1 MTGRNKSFTLIT
13 ILFLTSL
20 FLTMGYIYIEDTK
33 HLLMSEAKIHIKE
46 VAVQGSQLAQR
57 QIEKDLDVLNIFSNY
72 YASNPDIPNEEK
84 MKNLLDEMENQ
95 KFYTMAIVDINGNAE
110 NTKGDKFSVKD
121 REFFKNSIKGKKY
134 VSSPYVDEVNKSIK
148 KIAISVPLLNND
160 KVVGVLYCTYNINTL
175 MKLINISFYE
185 NNSISYVVK
194 NNGTIILH
202 PQGDSLSKNIYK
214 LLKQDNDIQE
224 VNRLKKEL
232 QENKTGATVLNMLE
246 ERRYLG
252 YATMDNGNSENNYIK
267 DWNLIFSIPET
278 VVFSNS
284 KQIINRAVYA
294 VLSIVLIFIAI
305 IFYII
310 YIKKS
315 NEKEILSL
323 AYEDKVTYIG
333 NQNKF
338 YRECSKYLL
347 DKPSLNYIIVYFDIN
362 NFKMI
367 NDTFGYEFG
376 DNLLITI
383 AKALKEELTEGEVYA
398 RLSSDY
404 FAIFCDYKNGRN
416 KIIRKLDNIRS
427 NIESN
432 LSIVFEISLCV
443 GIYFVEEGEVDI
455 QKAVNKANMARSV
468 AKGKNINYAIYN
480 EDVRNKLSEES
491 MILDDIKIALVK
503 NQFEVYYQPKFS
515 LVTGEMIGSEALIRW
530 NHPEHGFISPAV
542 FIPIAE
548 KSKLILKIGRFVFER
563 VCNDLYEWKKQGKKI
578 VPVSVNLS
586 RVELYQPDIVKFI
599 NKTIKMYNL
608 SSDFIEIEIT
618 ETVAINEL
626 NILKNVLKNVLNE
639 LRTYGFSISMD
650 DFGTGYSSISCLRD
664 MPIDILKLDKS
675 FLGGIEH
682 DERSRNIAK
691 SIVSLA
697 KSLDL
702 VVIIEGVESKE
713 QAELM
718 KQFGCDLVQGFY
730 FARPMPAK
738 NFLDLL

>member
-1 MTGRNKSFTLIT
+1 MTGRNKSFTLII

-46 VAVQGSQLAQR
+46 VAIQGSQLAQR

-175 MKLINISFYE
+175 MKLINVSFYE
-185 NNSISYVVK
+185 NNSIFYVVK
-194 NNGTIILH
+194 NDGTIILH
-202 PQGDSLSKNIYK
+202 PQGDRLSKNIYK

-267 DWNLIFSIPET
+267 NWNLIFSIPET

-284 KQIINRAVYA
+284 EQIINRAIYA
-294 VLSIVLIFIAI
+294 VLFIVLIFIAI
-305 IFYII
+305 IFYIN

-416 KIIRKLDNIRS
+416 KIIRKLDSIRN

-515 LVTGEMIGSEALIRW
+515 LVNGEMIGSEALIRW

-563 VCNDLYEWKKQGKKI
+563 VCTDLSEWKKQGKKI

-599 NKTIKMYNL
+599 NKTIQMYNL
-608 SSDFIEIEIT
+608 SSDLIEIEIT

-626 NILKNVLKNVLNE
+626 NILKNILNE
-639 LRTYGFSISMD
+639 LRKYGFSISMD

-675 FLGGIEH
+675 FLDGIEH

>member
-148 KIAISVPLLNND
+148 KITISVPLLNND

-175 MKLINISFYE
+175 MKLINVSFYE
-185 NNSISYVVK
+185 NNSISYVVR
-194 NNGTIILH
+194 NDGTIILH
-202 PQGDSLSKNIYK
+202 PQEDSLSKNIYK
-214 LLKQDNDIQE
+214 LLKQDNDIRE
-224 VNRLKKEL
+224 INRLKKEL

-252 YATMDNGNSENNYIK
+252 YATMGNGNSENNYIK

-284 KQIINRAVYA
+284 EQIINRAIYA
-294 VLSIVLIFIAI
+294 VLFIILIFIAI

-323 AYEDKVTYIG
+323 AYEDKVTHIG

-563 VCNDLYEWKKQGKKI
+563 VCNDLSEWKKQGKKI
-578 VPVSVNLS
+578 VPVSINLS

-599 NKTIKMYNL
+599 NKTIQMYNL

-626 NILKNVLKNVLNE
+626 NILKNVLNE
-639 LRTYGFSISMD
+639 LRKYGFSISMD

-675 FLGGIEH
+675 FLNGIEH

>member
-148 KIAISVPLLNND
+148 KITISVPLLNND

-175 MKLINISFYE
+175 MKLINVSFYE
-185 NNSISYVVK
+185 NNSISYVVR
-194 NNGTIILH
+194 NDGTIILH
-202 PQGDSLSKNIYK
+202 PQEDSLSKNIYK
-214 LLKQDNDIQE
+214 LLKQDNDIRE
-224 VNRLKKEL
+224 INRLKKEL

-284 KQIINRAVYA
+284 EQIINRAIYA
-294 VLSIVLIFIAI
+294 VLFIILIFIAI

-323 AYEDKVTYIG
+323 AYEDKVTHIG

-404 FAIFCDYKNGRN
+404 FAIFCDYKNGKN
-416 KIIRKLDNIRS
+416 KLIRKIDSIRN

-563 VCNDLYEWKKQGKKI
+563 VCNDLSEWKKQGKKI
-578 VPVSVNLS
+578 VPVSINLS

-599 NKTIKMYNL
+599 NKTIQMYNL
-608 SSDFIEIEIT
+608 SSDLIEIEIT

-626 NILKNVLKNVLNE
+626 NILKNVLNE
-639 LRTYGFSISMD
+639 LRKHGFSISMD

-664 MPIDILKLDKS
+664 MPTDILKLDKS

>member
-362 NFKMI
+362 NFKII

-626 NILKNVLKNVLNE
+626 NILKNVLNE

>member
-84 MKNLLDEMENQ
+84 MKNLLNEMENQ

-194 NNGTIILH
+194 NDGTIILH

-214 LLKQDNDIQE
+214 LLEQDNDIQE

-294 VLSIVLIFIAI
+294 VLSIVLIFVAI

-563 VCNDLYEWKKQGKKI
+563 VCNDLSEWKKQGKKI

-599 NKTIKMYNL
+599 NKTIQMYNL

-626 NILKNVLKNVLNE
+626 NILKNVLNE
-639 LRTYGFSISMD
+639 LRKHGFSISMD
-650 DFGTGYSSISCLRD
+650 DFGTGYSSTSCLRD

>member
-1 MTGRNKSFTLIT
+1 M
-13 ILFLTSL
+13 
-20 FLTMGYIYIEDTK
+20 YIEDTK

-194 NNGTIILH
+194 NDGTIILH

-214 LLKQDNDIQE
+214 LLEQDNDIQE

-294 VLSIVLIFIAI
+294 VLSIVLIFVAI

-626 NILKNVLKNVLNE
+626 NILKNVLNE

>member
-148 KIAISVPLLNND
+148 KITISVPLLNND

-626 NILKNVLKNVLNE
+626 NILKNVLNE

>member
-72 YASNPDIPNEEK
+72 YALNPDIPNEEK

-148 KIAISVPLLNND
+148 KITISVPLLNND

-175 MKLINISFYE
+175 MKLINVSFYE
-185 NNSISYVVK
+185 NNSISYVVR
-194 NNGTIILH
+194 NDGTIILH
-202 PQGDSLSKNIYK
+202 PQEDSLSKNIYK
-214 LLKQDNDIQE
+214 LLKQDNDIRE
-224 VNRLKKEL
+224 INRLKKEL

-284 KQIINRAVYA
+284 EQIINRAIYA
-294 VLSIVLIFIAI
+294 VLFIILIFIAI

-323 AYEDKVTYIG
+323 AYEDKVTHIG

-404 FAIFCDYKNGRN
+404 FAIFCDYKNGKN
-416 KIIRKLDNIRS
+416 KLIRKIDSIRN

-503 NQFEVYYQPKFS
+503 NQFKVYYQPKFS

-563 VCNDLYEWKKQGKKI
+563 VCNDLSEWKKQGKKI
-578 VPVSVNLS
+578 VPVSINLS

-599 NKTIKMYNL
+599 NKTIQMYKL
-608 SSDFIEIEIT
+608 SSDLIEIEIT

-626 NILKNVLKNVLNE
+626 NILKNVLNE
-639 LRTYGFSISMD
+639 LRKYGFSISMD

-675 FLGGIEH
+675 FLNGIEH

>member
-72 YASNPDIPNEEK
+72 YALNQDIPNEEK

-148 KIAISVPLLNND
+148 KITISVPLLNND

-175 MKLINISFYE
+175 MKLINVSFYE
-185 NNSISYVVK
+185 NNSISYVVR
-194 NNGTIILH
+194 NDGTIILH
-202 PQGDSLSKNIYK
+202 PQEDSLSKNIYK
-214 LLKQDNDIQE
+214 LLKQDNDIRE
-224 VNRLKKEL
+224 INRLKKEL

-284 KQIINRAVYA
+284 EQIINRAIYA
-294 VLSIVLIFIAI
+294 VLFIILIFIAI

-323 AYEDKVTYIG
+323 AYEDKVTHIG

-404 FAIFCDYKNGRN
+404 FAIFCDYKNGKN
-416 KIIRKLDNIRS
+416 KRIRKIDSIRN

-563 VCNDLYEWKKQGKKI
+563 VCNDLSEWKKQGKKI
-578 VPVSVNLS
+578 VPVSINLS

-599 NKTIKMYNL
+599 NKTIQMYNL
-608 SSDFIEIEIT
+608 SSDLIEIEIT

-626 NILKNVLKNVLNE
+626 NILKNVLNE
-639 LRTYGFSISMD
+639 LRKYGFSISMD

-675 FLGGIEH
+675 FLNGIEH

>member
-1 MTGRNKSFTLIT
+1 
-13 ILFLTSL
+13 
-20 FLTMGYIYIEDTK
+20 
-33 HLLMSEAKIHIKE
+33 
-46 VAVQGSQLAQR
+46 
-57 QIEKDLDVLNIFSNY
+57 
-72 YASNPDIPNEEK
+72 
-84 MKNLLDEMENQ
+84 
-95 KFYTMAIVDINGNAE
+95 
-110 NTKGDKFSVKD
+110 
-121 REFFKNSIKGKKY
+121 
-134 VSSPYVDEVNKSIK
+134 
-148 KIAISVPLLNND
+148 
-160 KVVGVLYCTYNINTL
+160 
-175 MKLINISFYE
+175 
-185 NNSISYVVK
+185 
-194 NNGTIILH
+194 
-202 PQGDSLSKNIYK
+202 
-214 LLKQDNDIQE
+214 
-224 VNRLKKEL
+224 
-232 QENKTGATVLNMLE
+232 
-246 ERRYLG
+246 
-252 YATMDNGNSENNYIK
+252 
-267 DWNLIFSIPET
+267 
-278 VVFSNS
+278 
-284 KQIINRAVYA
+284 
-294 VLSIVLIFIAI
+294 
-305 IFYII
+305 
-310 YIKKS
+310 
-315 NEKEILSL
+315 
-323 AYEDKVTYIG
+323 

-383 AKALKEELTEGEVYA
+383 AKALKEELTEGEVFA

-416 KIIRKLDNIRS
+416 KIIRKLDSIRN

-443 GIYFVEEGEVDI
+443 GIYFVEEDEVDI

-515 LVTGEMIGSEALIRW
+515 LVNGEMIGSEALIRW

-548 KSKLILKIGRFVFER
+548 KSKLILKIGRFVFEK
-563 VCNDLYEWKKQGKKI
+563 VCTDLSEWKKQGKKI

-599 NKTIKMYNL
+599 NKTIQMYNL
-608 SSDFIEIEIT
+608 SSDLIEIEIT

-626 NILKNVLKNVLNE
+626 NILKNVLNE
-639 LRTYGFSISMD
+639 LRKYGFSISMD

-675 FLGGIEH
+675 FLDGIEH

>member
-57 QIEKDLDVLNIFSNY
+57 QIEKYLDVLNIFSNY

-194 NNGTIILH
+194 NDGTIILH

-214 LLKQDNDIQE
+214 LLEQDNDIQE

-563 VCNDLYEWKKQGKKI
+563 VCNDLSEWKKQGKKI

-599 NKTIKMYNL
+599 NKTIQMYNL

-626 NILKNVLKNVLNE
+626 NILKNVLNE
-639 LRTYGFSISMD
+639 LRKHGFSISMD

>member
-1 MTGRNKSFTLIT
+1 MTGRNKSFTLII

-33 HLLMSEAKIHIKE
+33 HLLISEAKIHIKE
-46 VAVQGSQLAQR
+46 VAIQGSQLAQR

-175 MKLINISFYE
+175 MKLINVSFYE
-185 NNSISYVVK
+185 NNSISYVVR
-194 NNGTIILH
+194 NDGTIILH
-202 PQGDSLSKNIYK
+202 PQEDSLSKNIYK

-232 QENKTGATVLNMLE
+232 QENKTGAIVLNMLE
-246 ERRYLG
+246 EGRYLG

-284 KQIINRAVYA
+284 EQIINRAIYA
-294 VLSIVLIFIAI
+294 VLFTVLVFIAI

-416 KIIRKLDNIRS
+416 KIIRKLDSIRN

-515 LVTGEMIGSEALIRW
+515 LVNGEMIGSEALIRW

-563 VCNDLYEWKKQGKKI
+563 VCTDLSEWKKQGKKI

-599 NKTIKMYNL
+599 NKTIQMYNL
-608 SSDFIEIEIT
+608 SSDLIEIEIT

-626 NILKNVLKNVLNE
+626 NILKNVLNE
-639 LRTYGFSISMD
+639 LRKYGFSISMD

-675 FLGGIEH
+675 FLDGIEH

>member
-367 NDTFGYEFG
+367 NNTFGYEFG

-626 NILKNVLKNVLNE
+626 NILKNVLNE

>member
-1 MTGRNKSFTLIT
+1 
-13 ILFLTSL
+13 
-20 FLTMGYIYIEDTK
+20 MGYIYIEDTK
-33 HLLMSEAKIHIKE
+33 HLLISEVKIHIKE
-46 VAVQGSQLAQR
+46 VAIQGSQLAQR

-110 NTKGDKFSVKD
+110 NTKGDKFSVKN

-175 MKLINISFYE
+175 MKLINVSFYE

-194 NNGTIILH
+194 NDGTIILH

-252 YATMDNGNSENNYIK
+252 YATMDNGNSKNNYIK

-284 KQIINRAVYA
+284 EQIINRAIYA
-294 VLSIVLIFIAI
+294 VLFIVLIFIAI

-416 KIIRKLDNIRS
+416 KIIRKLDSIRN

-515 LVTGEMIGSEALIRW
+515 LVNGEMIGSEALIRW

-563 VCNDLYEWKKQGKKI
+563 VCTDLSEWKKQGKNI

-599 NKTIKMYNL
+599 NKTIQMYNL

-626 NILKNVLKNVLNE
+626 NILKNVLNE
-639 LRTYGFSISMD
+639 LRKHGFSISMD

>member
-194 NNGTIILH
+194 NNGTIILQ

-626 NILKNVLKNVLNE
+626 NILKNVLNE

>member
-72 YASNPDIPNEEK
+72 YALNQDIPNEEK

-148 KIAISVPLLNND
+148 KITISVPLLNND

-175 MKLINISFYE
+175 MKLINVSFYE
-185 NNSISYVVK
+185 NNSISYVVR
-194 NNGTIILH
+194 NDGTIILH
-202 PQGDSLSKNIYK
+202 PQEDSLSKNIYK
-214 LLKQDNDIQE
+214 LLKQDNDIRE
-224 VNRLKKEL
+224 INRLKKEL

-284 KQIINRAVYA
+284 EQIINRAIYA
-294 VLSIVLIFIAI
+294 VLFIILIFIAI

-323 AYEDKVTYIG
+323 AYEDKVTHIG

-404 FAIFCDYKNGRN
+404 FAIFCDYKNGKN
-416 KIIRKLDNIRS
+416 KRIRKIDSIRN

-563 VCNDLYEWKKQGKKI
+563 VCNDLSEWKKQGKKI
-578 VPVSVNLS
+578 VPVSINLS

-599 NKTIKMYNL
+599 NKTIQMYNL
-608 SSDFIEIEIT
+608 SSDLIEIEIT

-626 NILKNVLKNVLNE
+626 NILKNVLNE
-639 LRTYGFSISMD
+639 LRKYGFSISMD

-675 FLGGIEH
+675 FLNGIEH

-730 FARPMPAK
+730 LHDQCQLRIF
-738 NFLDLL
+738 

>member
-148 KIAISVPLLNND
+148 KITISVPLLNND

-175 MKLINISFYE
+175 MKLINVSFYE
-185 NNSISYVVK
+185 NNSISYVVR
-194 NNGTIILH
+194 NDGTIILH
-202 PQGDSLSKNIYK
+202 PQEDSLSKNIYK
-214 LLKQDNDIQE
+214 LLKQDNDIRE
-224 VNRLKKEL
+224 ISRLKKEL

-284 KQIINRAVYA
+284 EQIINRAIYA
-294 VLSIVLIFIAI
+294 VLFIILIFIAI

-323 AYEDKVTYIG
+323 AYEDKVTHIG

-347 DKPSLNYIIVYFDIN
+347 DKPSLNYTIVYFDIN

-404 FAIFCDYKNGRN
+404 FAIFCDYKNGKN
-416 KIIRKLDNIRS
+416 KLIRKIDSIRN

-563 VCNDLYEWKKQGKKI
+563 VCNDLSEWKKQGKKI
-578 VPVSVNLS
+578 VPVSINLS

-599 NKTIKMYNL
+599 NKTIQMYKL
-608 SSDFIEIEIT
+608 SSDLIEIEIT

-626 NILKNVLKNVLNE
+626 NILKNVLNE
-639 LRTYGFSISMD
+639 LRKYGFSISMD

-675 FLGGIEH
+675 FLNGIEH

>member
-194 NNGTIILH
+194 NDGTIILH

-214 LLKQDNDIQE
+214 LLEQDNDIQE

-294 VLSIVLIFIAI
+294 VLSIVLIFVAI

-416 KIIRKLDNIRS
+416 KIIIKLDNIRS

-563 VCNDLYEWKKQGKKI
+563 VCNDLSEWKKQGKKI

-599 NKTIKMYNL
+599 NKTIQMYNL

-626 NILKNVLKNVLNE
+626 NILKNVLNE
-639 LRTYGFSISMD
+639 LRKHGFSISMD

>member
-72 YASNPDIPNEEK
+72 YALNPDIPNEEK

-148 KIAISVPLLNND
+148 KITISVPLLNND

-175 MKLINISFYE
+175 MKLINVSFYE
-185 NNSISYVVK
+185 NNSISYVVR
-194 NNGTIILH
+194 NDGTIILH
-202 PQGDSLSKNIYK
+202 PQEDSLSKNIYK
-214 LLKQDNDIQE
+214 LLKQDNDIRE
-224 VNRLKKEL
+224 INRLKKEL

-284 KQIINRAVYA
+284 EQIINRAIYA
-294 VLSIVLIFIAI
+294 VLFIILIFIAI

-323 AYEDKVTYIG
+323 AYEDKVTHIG

-404 FAIFCDYKNGRN
+404 FAIFCDYKNGKN
-416 KIIRKLDNIRS
+416 KLIRKIDSIRN

-563 VCNDLYEWKKQGKKI
+563 ACNDLSEWKKQGKKI
-578 VPVSVNLS
+578 VPVSINLS

-599 NKTIKMYNL
+599 NKTIQMYNL
-608 SSDFIEIEIT
+608 SSDLIEIEIT

-626 NILKNVLKNVLNE
+626 NILKNVLNE
-639 LRTYGFSISMD
+639 LRKYGFSISMD

-675 FLGGIEH
+675 FLNGIEH

>member
-194 NNGTIILH
+194 NDGTIILH

-214 LLKQDNDIQE
+214 LLEQDNDIQE

-294 VLSIVLIFIAI
+294 VLSIVLIFVAI

-626 NILKNVLKNVLNE
+626 NILKNVLNE
-639 LRTYGFSISMD
+639 LRTYGFSISID

>member
-1 MTGRNKSFTLIT
+1 MTGRNKSFTLII

-46 VAVQGSQLAQR
+46 VAIQGSQLAQR

-175 MKLINISFYE
+175 MKLINVSFYE

-194 NNGTIILH
+194 NDGTIILH
-202 PQGDSLSKNIYK
+202 PQGDRLSKNIYK

-267 DWNLIFSIPET
+267 NWNLIFSIPET

-284 KQIINRAVYA
+284 EQIINRAIYA
-294 VLSIVLIFIAI
+294 VLFIVLIFIAI
-305 IFYII
+305 IFYIN

-416 KIIRKLDNIRS
+416 KIIRKLDSIRN

-515 LVTGEMIGSEALIRW
+515 LVNGEMIGSEALIRW

-563 VCNDLYEWKKQGKKI
+563 VCTDLSEWKKQGKKI

-599 NKTIKMYNL
+599 NKTIQMYNL
-608 SSDFIEIEIT
+608 SSDLIEIEIT

-626 NILKNVLKNVLNE
+626 NILKNILNE
-639 LRTYGFSISMD
+639 LRKYGFSISMD
-650 DFGTGYSSISCLRD
+650 DFGTGYFSISCLRD

-675 FLGGIEH
+675 FLDGIEH

>member
-1 MTGRNKSFTLIT
+1 MTGRNKSFTLII

-33 HLLMSEAKIHIKE
+33 HLLISEVKIHIKE
-46 VAVQGSQLAQR
+46 VAIQGSQLAQR

-110 NTKGDKFSVKD
+110 NTKGDKFSVKN

-175 MKLINISFYE
+175 MKLINVSFYE

-194 NNGTIILH
+194 NDGTIILH

-252 YATMDNGNSENNYIK
+252 YATMDNGNSKNNYIK

-284 KQIINRAVYA
+284 EQIINRAIYA
-294 VLSIVLIFIAI
+294 VLFIVLIFIAI

-416 KIIRKLDNIRS
+416 KIIRKLDSIRN

-515 LVTGEMIGSEALIRW
+515 LVNGEMIGSEALIRW

-563 VCNDLYEWKKQGKKI
+563 VCTDLSEWKKQGKNI

-599 NKTIKMYNL
+599 NKTIQMYNI

-626 NILKNVLKNVLNE
+626 NILKNVLNE
-639 LRTYGFSISMD
+639 LRKHGFSISMD

>member
-214 LLKQDNDIQE
+214 LLEQDNDIQE

-626 NILKNVLKNVLNE
+626 NILKNVLNE

>member
-33 HLLMSEAKIHIKE
+33 HLLMSKAKIHIKE

-626 NILKNVLKNVLNE
+626 NILKNVLNE

>member
-110 NTKGDKFSVKD
+110 NTKGDKFSVKY

-194 NNGTIILH
+194 NDGTIILH

-214 LLKQDNDIQE
+214 LLEQDNDIQE

-294 VLSIVLIFIAI
+294 VLSIVLIFVAI

-626 NILKNVLKNVLNE
+626 NILKNVLNE

>member
-134 VSSPYVDEVNKSIK
+134 VSSPYVDEVNKSIN

-194 NNGTIILH
+194 NDGTIILH
-202 PQGDSLSKNIYK
+202 PQEDSLSKNIYK
-214 LLKQDNDIQE
+214 LLEQDNDIQE

-563 VCNDLYEWKKQGKKI
+563 VCNDLSEWKKQGKKI

-599 NKTIKMYNL
+599 NKTIQMYNL

-626 NILKNVLKNVLNE
+626 NILKNVLNE
-639 LRTYGFSISMD
+639 LRKHGFSISMD

>member
-1 MTGRNKSFTLIT
+1 MTRRSKSFTLII

-33 HLLMSEAKIHIKE
+33 NLLMSEAKIHIKE
-46 VAVQGSQLAQR
+46 VAIQGSQLAQR

-84 MKNLLDEMENQ
+84 MKNLLDELENQ

-134 VSSPYVDEVNKSIK
+134 VSSPYADEVNKSIK
-148 KIAISVPLLNND
+148 KITISVPLLNND

-175 MKLINISFYE
+175 MKLINVSFYE

-194 NNGTIILH
+194 NDGTVILH
-202 PQGDSLSKNIYK
+202 PQEDSISKNIYK
-214 LLKQDNDIQE
+214 LLKQDNDIRE
-224 VNRLKKEL
+224 VNSLKKEL
-232 QENKTGATVLNMLE
+232 QENKTGATVLKMLE

-284 KQIINRAVYA
+284 EKIINRAIYA
-294 VLSIVLIFIAI
+294 VLFIILIFIAI

-323 AYEDKVTYIG
+323 AYEDKVTHIG

-383 AKALKEELTEGEVYA
+383 AKALKEELTEGEVFA

-416 KIIRKLDNIRS
+416 KIIRKLDSIRN

-443 GIYFVEEGEVDI
+443 GIYFVEEDEVDI
-455 QKAVNKANMARSV
+455 QKAVNKANMVRSV

-515 LVTGEMIGSEALIRW
+515 LVNGEMIGSEALIRW

-548 KSKLILKIGRFVFER
+548 KSKLILKIGRFVFEK
-563 VCNDLYEWKKQGKKI
+563 VCTDLSEWKKQGKKI

-599 NKTIKMYNL
+599 NKTIQMYNL
-608 SSDFIEIEIT
+608 SSDLIEIEIT

-626 NILKNVLKNVLNE
+626 NILKNVLNE
-639 LRTYGFSISMD
+639 LRKYGFSISMD

-675 FLGGIEH
+675 FLDGIEH
-682 DERSRNIAK
+682 DERSRNI
-691 SIVSLA
+691 A

>member
-1 MTGRNKSFTLIT
+1 
-13 ILFLTSL
+13 
-20 FLTMGYIYIEDTK
+20 
-33 HLLMSEAKIHIKE
+33 
-46 VAVQGSQLAQR
+46 
-57 QIEKDLDVLNIFSNY
+57 
-72 YASNPDIPNEEK
+72 
-84 MKNLLDEMENQ
+84 
-95 KFYTMAIVDINGNAE
+95 
-110 NTKGDKFSVKD
+110 
-121 REFFKNSIKGKKY
+121 
-134 VSSPYVDEVNKSIK
+134 
-148 KIAISVPLLNND
+148 
-160 KVVGVLYCTYNINTL
+160 
-175 MKLINISFYE
+175 
-185 NNSISYVVK
+185 
-194 NNGTIILH
+194 
-202 PQGDSLSKNIYK
+202 
-214 LLKQDNDIQE
+214 
-224 VNRLKKEL
+224 
-232 QENKTGATVLNMLE
+232 
-246 ERRYLG
+246 
-252 YATMDNGNSENNYIK
+252 
-267 DWNLIFSIPET
+267 
-278 VVFSNS
+278 
-284 KQIINRAVYA
+284 
-294 VLSIVLIFIAI
+294 
-305 IFYII
+305 
-310 YIKKS
+310 
-315 NEKEILSL
+315 
-323 AYEDKVTYIG
+323 
-333 NQNKF
+333 
-338 YRECSKYLL
+338 LL

-383 AKALKEELTEGEVYA
+383 AKALKEELTEGEVFA

-416 KIIRKLDNIRS
+416 KIIRKLDSIRN

-443 GIYFVEEGEVDI
+443 GIYFVEEDEVDI

-515 LVTGEMIGSEALIRW
+515 LVNGEMIGSEALIRW

-548 KSKLILKIGRFVFER
+548 KSKLILKIGRFVFEK
-563 VCNDLYEWKKQGKKI
+563 VCTDLSEWKKQGKKI

-599 NKTIKMYNL
+599 NKTIQMYNL
-608 SSDFIEIEIT
+608 SSDLIEIEIT

-626 NILKNVLKNVLNE
+626 NILKNVLNE
-639 LRTYGFSISMD
+639 LRKYGFSISMD

-675 FLGGIEH
+675 FLDGIEH

>member
-148 KIAISVPLLNND
+148 KITISVPLLNND

-175 MKLINISFYE
+175 MKLINVSFYE
-185 NNSISYVVK
+185 NNSISYVVR
-194 NNGTIILH
+194 NDGTIILH
-202 PQGDSLSKNIYK
+202 PQEDSLSKNIYK
-214 LLKQDNDIQE
+214 LLKQDNDIRE
-224 VNRLKKEL
+224 INRLKKEL

-284 KQIINRAVYA
+284 EQIINRAIYA
-294 VLSIVLIFIAI
+294 VLFIILIFIAI

-323 AYEDKVTYIG
+323 AYEDKVTHIG

-404 FAIFCDYKNGRN
+404 FAIFCDYKNGKN
-416 KIIRKLDNIRS
+416 KLIRKIDSIRN

-455 QKAVNKANMARSV
+455 QKTVNKANMARSV

-563 VCNDLYEWKKQGKKI
+563 VCNDLSEWKKQGKKI
-578 VPVSVNLS
+578 VPVSINLS

-599 NKTIKMYNL
+599 NKTIQMYNL
-608 SSDFIEIEIT
+608 SSDLIEIEIT

-626 NILKNVLKNVLNE
+626 NILKNVLNE
-639 LRTYGFSISMD
+639 LRKYGFSISMD

-675 FLGGIEH
+675 FLNGIEH

>member
-134 VSSPYVDEVNKSIK
+134 VSRPYVDEVNKSIK

-194 NNGTIILH
+194 NDGTIILH

-214 LLKQDNDIQE
+214 LLEQDNDIQE

-252 YATMDNGNSENNYIK
+252 DATMDNGNSENNYIK

-294 VLSIVLIFIAI
+294 VLSIVLIFVAI

-563 VCNDLYEWKKQGKKI
+563 VCNDLSEWKKQGKKI

-599 NKTIKMYNL
+599 NKTIQMYNL

-626 NILKNVLKNVLNE
+626 NILKNVLNE
-639 LRTYGFSISMD
+639 LRKHGFSISMD

>member
-194 NNGTIILH
+194 NDGTIILH

-214 LLKQDNDIQE
+214 LLEQDNDIQE

-294 VLSIVLIFIAI
+294 VLSIVLIFVAI

-586 RVELYQPDIVKFI
+586 RVELYQPDIIKFI

-626 NILKNVLKNVLNE
+626 NILKNVLNE

>member
-1 MTGRNKSFTLIT
+1 MTGRNKSFTLII

-46 VAVQGSQLAQR
+46 VAIQGSQLAQR

-175 MKLINISFYE
+175 MKLINVSFYE

-194 NNGTIILH
+194 NDGTIILH
-202 PQGDSLSKNIYK
+202 PQGDRLSKNIYK

-267 DWNLIFSIPET
+267 NWNLIFSIPET

-284 KQIINRAVYA
+284 EQIINRAIYA
-294 VLSIVLIFIAI
+294 VLFIVLIFIAI
-305 IFYII
+305 IFYIN

-383 AKALKEELTEGEVYA
+383 ATALKEELTEGEVYA

-416 KIIRKLDNIRS
+416 KIIRKLDSIRN

-515 LVTGEMIGSEALIRW
+515 LVNGEMIGSEALIRW

-563 VCNDLYEWKKQGKKI
+563 VCTDLSEWKKQGKKI

-599 NKTIKMYNL
+599 NKTIQMYNL
-608 SSDFIEIEIT
+608 SSDLIEIEIT

-626 NILKNVLKNVLNE
+626 NILKNILNE
-639 LRTYGFSISMD
+639 LRKYGFSISMD

-675 FLGGIEH
+675 FLDGIEH

>member
-194 NNGTIILH
+194 NDGTIILH

-294 VLSIVLIFIAI
+294 VLFIVLIFIAI

-626 NILKNVLKNVLNE
+626 NILKNVLNE

-675 FLGGIEH
+675 FLDGIEH

>member
-134 VSSPYVDEVNKSIK
+134 VSRPYVDEVNKSIK

-194 NNGTIILH
+194 NDGTIILH

-214 LLKQDNDIQE
+214 LLEQDNDIQE

-294 VLSIVLIFIAI
+294 VLSIVLIFVAI

-563 VCNDLYEWKKQGKKI
+563 VCNDLSEWKKKGKKI

-599 NKTIKMYNL
+599 NKTIQMYNL

-626 NILKNVLKNVLNE
+626 NILKNVLNE
-639 LRTYGFSISMD
+639 LRKHGFSISMD

>member
-194 NNGTIILH
+194 NDGTIILH

-214 LLKQDNDIQE
+214 LLEQDNDIHE

-294 VLSIVLIFIAI
+294 VLSIVLIFVAI

-563 VCNDLYEWKKQGKKI
+563 VCNDLSEWKKQGKKI

-599 NKTIKMYNL
+599 NKTIQMYNL

-626 NILKNVLKNVLNE
+626 NILKNVLNE
-639 LRTYGFSISMD
+639 LRKHGFSISMD

-682 DERSRNIAK
+682 DERSSNIAK

>member
-46 VAVQGSQLAQR
+46 VAVQGYQLAQR

-194 NNGTIILH
+194 NDGTIILH

-214 LLKQDNDIQE
+214 LLEQDNDIQE

-294 VLSIVLIFIAI
+294 VLSIVLIFVAI

-563 VCNDLYEWKKQGKKI
+563 VCNDLSEWKKQGKKI

-599 NKTIKMYNL
+599 NKTIQMYNL

-626 NILKNVLKNVLNE
+626 NILKNVLNE
-639 LRTYGFSISMD
+639 LRKHGFSISMD

-664 MPIDILKLDKS
+664 MSIDILKLDKS

>member
-194 NNGTIILH
+194 NDGTIILH

-214 LLKQDNDIQE
+214 LLEQDNDIQE

-294 VLSIVLIFIAI
+294 VLSIVLIFVAI

-347 DKPSLNYIIVYFDIN
+347 DKLSLNYIIVYFDIN

-626 NILKNVLKNVLNE
+626 NILKNVLNE

>member
-1 MTGRNKSFTLIT
+1 
-13 ILFLTSL
+13 
-20 FLTMGYIYIEDTK
+20 
-33 HLLMSEAKIHIKE
+33 
-46 VAVQGSQLAQR
+46 
-57 QIEKDLDVLNIFSNY
+57 
-72 YASNPDIPNEEK
+72 
-84 MKNLLDEMENQ
+84 
-95 KFYTMAIVDINGNAE
+95 
-110 NTKGDKFSVKD
+110 
-121 REFFKNSIKGKKY
+121 
-134 VSSPYVDEVNKSIK
+134 
-148 KIAISVPLLNND
+148 
-160 KVVGVLYCTYNINTL
+160 
-175 MKLINISFYE
+175 
-185 NNSISYVVK
+185 
-194 NNGTIILH
+194 
-202 PQGDSLSKNIYK
+202 
-214 LLKQDNDIQE
+214 
-224 VNRLKKEL
+224 
-232 QENKTGATVLNMLE
+232 
-246 ERRYLG
+246 
-252 YATMDNGNSENNYIK
+252 
-267 DWNLIFSIPET
+267 
-278 VVFSNS
+278 
-284 KQIINRAVYA
+284 
-294 VLSIVLIFIAI
+294 
-305 IFYII
+305 
-310 YIKKS
+310 
-315 NEKEILSL
+315 
-323 AYEDKVTYIG
+323 
-333 NQNKF
+333 
-338 YRECSKYLL
+338 
-347 DKPSLNYIIVYFDIN
+347 
-362 NFKMI
+362 MI

-383 AKALKEELTEGEVYA
+383 AKALKEELTEGEVFA

-416 KIIRKLDNIRS
+416 KIIRKLDSIRN

-443 GIYFVEEGEVDI
+443 GIYFVEEDEVDI

-515 LVTGEMIGSEALIRW
+515 LVNGEMIGSEALIRW

-548 KSKLILKIGRFVFER
+548 KSKLILKIGRFVFEK
-563 VCNDLYEWKKQGKKI
+563 VCTDLSEWKKQGKKI

-599 NKTIKMYNL
+599 NKTIQMYNL
-608 SSDFIEIEIT
+608 SSDLIEIEIT

-626 NILKNVLKNVLNE
+626 NILKNVLNE
-639 LRTYGFSISMD
+639 LRKYGFSISMD

-675 FLGGIEH
+675 FLDGIEH